1 MNNIQGE
8 HIKLRSIEDEMRDS
22 YLDYSMSVIVQR
34 ALPDVRDGLKP
45 VHRRI
50 LYGMNELGLGAGKP
64 FKKSARIVGDVMGK
78 YHPHGDSA
86 IYDALVRMVQ
96 PFSLRY
102 PLIDGQ
108 GNFGSIDGDG
118 AAAMRYTEARMKRIA
133 EELLA
138 DIDKETVNLVPNY
151 DESLQEPSVLP
162 SRIPNLLVNGS
173 SGIAVGMAT
182 NIPPHNLCEIVDAL
196 IELIDDPEYPLLTP
210 RSLIDAVGFIT
221 RLREKYDPLSAYLHG
236 KLSPETRNLLVEFED
251 AWQVSYPLL
260 KSITSDLNLLLK
272 DGSIYTPERFSHVRL
287 SGALQER
294 LADKEQPDETATLN
308 RLLLEEAYPQ
318 EIARGANPELEP
330 DDLMSHVLGPDF
342 PTGGL
347 IYGLNGVREAFR
359 TGRGR
364 VIVRARA
371 VVEAPKSGRERIVVL
386 EIPYQVDKSRLIQR
400 IAGLVNEKKVVGIA
414 DIRDESDRDG
424 MRLVFELKRDAV
436 PEVVLNNLYAQ
447 SQLQTTFGVNMLA
460 LVNGV
465 PRLLNLKEALQHY
478 LEHRHEVVTRR
489 TNYELVRAR
498 EREHIY
504 EGLRIAVDNLDEVI
518 RIIRSSPDTP
528 TARGALMER
537 FRLSEIQAREILEM
551 RLSRLTGLE
560 RQKIIDELKML
571 KELIFDLERIMGSR
585 RLRLDIVRDELLQ
598 VRELYGDERRT
609 ELVPDAGEFT
619 IEDMIAEEDMVIT
632 VTRAGYIKRFPVSG
646 YRRQRRGG
654 TGMSGHLP
662 KQEDIIRHLFVA
674 STHNYLLFFTNR
686 GRCYWLKVHEIPS
699 LGRAARGKPI
709 VNLIEIA
716 ADEKIAAM
724 VNVAKFD
731 DKNFVFFATRRGVI
745 KKTPLSA
752 FSHPSRRGI
761 IAIKITGDD
770 ELCGADLTDGNYDV
784 VLGSSGG
791 KAVRFNERDVRP
803 MGRAAAGVIGIKME
817 PDQQLVGMVV
827 MRREGTLL
835 VATQRG
841 YGKRSSI
848 NEYRLTRRGAQGV
861 IAMRTTERTGAMVAI
876 MEVVD
881 SDDLLVITSSGK
893 VIRQQV
899 SAIRTIGRVTQGVR
913 LIRLHENDFISD
925 IAKVVREEEADAM
938 HPDEGHDQDTEQTEI
953 FGT

>member
-1 MNNIQGE
+1 MNNMPGE
-8 HIKLRSIEDEMRDS
+8 NIKPRSIEDEMRDS

-50 LYGMNELGLGAGKP
+50 LYGINELGLGAGKP

-78 YHPHGDSA
+78 YHPHGDAA

-102 PLIDGQ
+102 PLVEGQ

-118 AAAMRYTEARMKRIA
+118 AAAMRYTEARLQKMA

-138 DIDKETVNLVPNY
+138 DIDKETVNFVPNY
-151 DESLQEPSVLP
+151 DESLREPSVLP

-182 NIPPHNLCEIVDAL
+182 NVPPHNLSEIIDAL
-196 IELIDDPEYPLLTP
+196 IELIDDPEYPLFNP
-210 RSLIDAVGFIT
+210 RSLLDPVSFIT
-221 RLREKYDPLSAYLHG
+221 KLREAYDPLSTYLYDR
-236 KLSPETRNLLVEFED
+236 LSQETRNEFELFEESG
-251 AWQVSYPLL
+251 QVSYSLRKAIAGDLNELL
-260 KSITSDLNLLLK
+260 K
-272 DGSIYTPERFSHVRL
+272 GECIYTPELFAHVQL
-287 SGALQER
+287 TESIKHQLV
-294 LADKEQPDETATLN
+294 DKEPDEDNVLLN
-308 RLLLEEAYPQ
+308 RLLFEESYPE
-318 EIARGANPELEP
+318 EIVRSLNPGLEP
-330 DDLMSHVLGPDF
+330 DDLMIHVHGPDF

-347 IYGLNGVREAFR
+347 IYGLNGVRDAFR

-364 VIVRARA
+364 VVIRARA
-371 VVEAPKSGRERIVVL
+371 VVETPKSGRERIVVL
-386 EIPYQVDKSRLIQR
+386 EIPYQVDKSRLIER
-400 IAGLVNEKKVVGIA
+400 IAGMINEKKIVGIA

-436 PEVVLNNLYAQ
+436 PEVVLNNLYAH

-460 LVNGV
+460 LVDGI
-465 PRLLNLKEALQHY
+465 PKLLNLKQALHHY
-478 LEHRHEVVTRR
+478 LEHRHDVVTRR
-489 TNYELVRAR
+489 TNYELARAR

-504 EGLRIAVDNLDEVI
+504 EGLKIAVDNLDEVI
-518 RIIRSSPDTP
+518 EIIRSSADTP
-528 TARGALMER
+528 TARNALMER
-537 FRLSEIQAREILEM
+537 FELSEIQAREILEM
-551 RLSRLTGLE
+551 KLARLTGLE

-571 KELIFDLERIMGSR
+571 KELIFDLEQILASR
-585 RLRLDIVRDELLQ
+585 KMRMDIVKDELLQ
-598 VRELYGDERRT
+598 VKDLYGDERRT

-674 STHNYLLFFTNR
+674 STHNYLLFFTDR

-709 VNLIEIA
+709 INLIEITQG
-716 ADEKIAAM
+716 EKIAAM

-731 DKNFVFFATRRGVI
+731 DKNFVFFATRRGII

-752 FSHPSRRGI
+752 FSRPRRSGI
-761 IAIKITGDD
+761 IAINISEDD
-770 ELCGADLTDGNYDV
+770 SLCGADLTDGSYDV
-784 VLGSSGG
+784 ILGSSGG
-791 KAVRFNERDVRP
+791 KGVRFNERDVRH
-803 MGRAAAGVIGIKME
+803 MGRTAAGVIGIKMS
-817 PDQQLVGMVV
+817 PDQRLVGMVV

-835 VATQRG
+835 VATERG

-881 SDDLLVITSSGK
+881 SDDLLIITSSGK

-925 IAKVVREEEADAM
+925 IAKVVREEESNNIPLQEDNDI
-938 HPDEGHDQDTEQTEI
+938 PQTDL
-953 FGT
+953 FGE